1 MLYVRDLHTDF
12 RRRCV
17 EHLKSHRDRLLDP
30 FCPTELGVDGNEHLI
45 NMAKVDTYGEEYEIR
60 AMEEIF
66 DKAIEVRSISV
77 ISKELVVSSCCCL
90 YPDEVGSEEPIML
103 SYHNKNHYNL
113 LSKAKAST
121 SRESEP
127 VAYESY
133 SSSNRI
139 LNFRS
144 QIFKKGI
151 DEGNPPVQKK
161 SKLNN

>member
-1 MLYVRDLHTDF
+1 MLYVRKLHTDI
-12 RRRCV
+12 RQRCV
-17 EHLKSHRDRLLDP
+17 EHLESHRDRSLDP
-30 FCPTELGVDGNEHLI
+30 FCPNELGVDGDEHLI

-66 DKAIEVRSISV
+66 DKVIEVRRIDE
-77 ISKELVVSSCCCL
+77 ISKEVVFSSCYC

-113 LSKAKAST
+113 LSKAST
-121 SRESEP
+121 SRKSEP

-139 LNFRS
+139 LNFRH
-144 QIFKKGI
+144 QIFKKEI